1 MSPVAYV
8 FSIVCAAVAL
18 LFAIDLLRRGRLRE
32 RHAIWWIVA
41 GSLALLVAI
50 FPVTLEWAA
59 SVIGAEVPTNLVFF
73 VSIALLFGVALQ
85 LSSELTKHEEKI
97 RTLAEAVAELELQVR
112 RSQQAGEPRQAS
124 PVRSDAAATTRA
136 PIAPRTER
144 APGETEQR
152 LG

>member
-8 FSIVCAAVAL
+8 FSIVCAVVAL
-18 LFAIDLLRRGRLRE
+18 GFAIDLLRRGRLRE

-41 GSLALLVAI
+41 GTLALLVAV

-59 SVIGAEVPTNLVFF
+59 SLIGAEVPTNLVFF

-97 RTLAEAVAELELQVR
+97 RTLAESVAELELQMR
-112 RSQQAGEPRQAS
+112 RSR
-124 PVRSDAAATTRA
+124 
-136 PIAPRTER
+136 ER
-144 APGETEQR
+144 APRATRPGSDAGGATVAPGEHEPPPR
-152 LG
+152 D